1 MSRGGGDAVIF
12 RSPRWDEVDYWAL
25 DLETSGLQ
33 PRRHQILSV
42 GMVPLRNGSIE
53 WGGHDYTLVRP
64 ELTDDLDRNA
74 LGVHQILPGE
84 LEGAPPLSEV
94 MDRIHERLGSGAAL
108 IVHHAPFDVGFLKR
122 AFRTI
127 GMRWPRPP
135 IVDTRLLVARVEE
148 RIQRLEPYAPPLP
161 RSLTALCTMFGLPP
175 FEAHHALGDALAT
188 AQLFLAL
195 RARLGAKT
203 LRQLR

>member
-1 MSRGGGDAVIF
+1 MIF
-12 RSPRWDEVDYWAL
+12 RSPPWDAVDYWSL

-33 PRRHQILSV
+33 PRRHQIISV
-42 GMVPLRNGSIE
+42 GMVPIRKGAID

-64 ELTDDLDRNA
+64 EFADEIDRNA

-84 LEGAPPLSEV
+84 LLGAPHLQEV
-94 MDRIHERLGSGAAL
+94 MERVRKRLAGGAAL
-108 IVHHAPFDVGFLKR
+108 IVHHAPFDVDFLKR
-122 AFRTI
+122 AFRAT
-127 GMRWPRPP
+127 GSRWPKPP
-135 IVDTRLLVARVEE
+135 IVDTRVLVSRVEE
-148 RIQRLEPYAPPLP
+148 RIQQLQPYAAPLP
-161 RSLTALCTMFGLPP
+161 RSLTELCEMFGLPP

-203 LRQLR
+203 LRQLRAR